1 VADKIRVSSWEGALA
16 FIDRRF
22 SALAVFV
29 ATLAAASLATAET
42 YPSRPVTI
50 IVPFAAGGPTDMVAR
65 VIADKMQAPLGQT
78 LVIENVAGAGGSIAA
93 TRVARSAADGYTVEI
108 GNNGSNLLVGA
119 LYALPVDVVKDF
131 SPVAELTVN
140 PQIIVSR
147 TTVPAANLK
156 EFLAWLK
163 DNQNK
168 VSVGIAGPV
177 AEVSVVNFETMTGM
191 KVQHVPY
198 RGAAPA
204 IQDLVAGHIDLMV
217 DQLSNSVPQ
226 IKAGTIRAYALA
238 AKARS
243 PAMPDVP
250 TTDEAGLPGFYGA
263 LWHGLWVPK
272 GTPPDVIAKLNA
284 AVKQSLADPSVQQK
298 LGAVGQNIVPPDR
311 QTPEGL
317 GAFQQ
322 AEMGKWFPI
331 VKAAGLR
338 GE

>member
-1 VADKIRVSSWEGALA
+1 MA

-22 SALAVFV
+22 LAPAAIVAL
-29 ATLAAASLATAET
+29 LAAAPLATAQT
-42 YPSRPVTI
+42 YPSRPVTL
-50 IVPFAAGGPTDMVAR
+50 IVPFAAGGPTDLVAR

-78 LVIENVAGAGGSIAA
+78 LVIESVAGAGGSIAA
-93 TRVARSAADGYTVEI
+93 ARVAHAAADGYTVEI
-108 GNNGSNLLVGA
+108 GNNGSNLLTGV
-119 LYALPVDVVKDF
+119 LYDLPVDIIKDF
-131 SPVAELTVN
+131 APIAELTVN

-147 TTVPAANLK
+147 TTVPATNLK
-156 EFLAWLK
+156 ELLAWLK

-191 KVQHVPY
+191 KFQHVPY

-238 AKARS
+238 AKTRS

-263 LWHGLWVPK
+263 LWHGLWAPK
-272 GTPPDVIAKLNA
+272 GTPADVIAKLNA

-298 LGAVGQNIVPPDR
+298 LAAVGQEIVPPER

-317 GAFQQ
+317 GAFQA
-322 AEMGKWFPI
+322 AEKAKWFPI
-331 VKAAGLR
+331 VKAAGMK

>member
-1 VADKIRVSSWEGALA
+1 MEILRRRFLALA
-16 FIDRRF
+16 
-22 SALAVFV
+22 ACV
-29 ATLAAASLATAET
+29 AALAAASLATAET

-65 VIADKMQAPLGQT
+65 VIADKMQGPLGQA

-93 TRVARSAADGYTVEI
+93 TRVARATADGYTLEI

-119 LYALPVDVVKDF
+119 LYALPVDIVKDF
-131 SPVAELTVN
+131 APVAELTVN

-147 TTVPAANLK
+147 NTLPAANLK
-156 EFLAWLK
+156 ELLAWLK
-163 DNQNK
+163 DNQNS
-168 VSVGIAGPV
+168 VSVGIAGAV

-191 KVQHVPY
+191 KFQHVPY

-226 IKAGTIRAYALA
+226 IKAGTVRAYALA
-238 AKARS
+238 ARIRS
-243 PAMPDVP
+243 PALPDVP

-263 LWHGLWVPK
+263 LWHGLWAPK
-272 GTPPDVIAKLNA
+272 GTPADVIAKLNS

-298 LGAVGQNIVPPDR
+298 LAAVGQDIVRPDR

-317 GAFQQ
+317 GAFQR
-322 AEMGKWFPI
+322 AEMEKWFPI
-331 VKAAGLR
+331 VKAAGIR

>member
-1 VADKIRVSSWEGALA
+1 L
-16 FIDRRF
+16 
-22 SALAVFV
+22 
-29 ATLAAASLATAET
+29 
-42 YPSRPVTI
+42 
-50 IVPFAAGGPTDMVAR
+50 VAR
-65 VIADKMQAPLGQT
+65 VIADKMQAPLGQS

-93 TRVARSAADGYTVEI
+93 TRVARAAPDGYTLEI

-119 LYALPVDVVKDF
+119 LYDLPVDVIADF
-131 SPVAELTVN
+131 TPVAELTVN

-147 TTVPAANLK
+147 NSLPATNLK
-156 EFLAWLK
+156 ELLAWLK
-163 DNQNK
+163 DNQKN

-191 KVQHVPY
+191 KFQHVPY

-226 IKAGTIRAYALA
+226 IKAGTVRAYALA
-238 AKARS
+238 ARARS

-263 LWHGLWVPK
+263 LWHGLWAPK
-272 GTPPDVIAKLNA
+272 GVPANVLAKLA
-284 AVKQSLADPSVQQK
+284 AAAQQALADPAVQQK
-298 LGAVGQNIVPPDR
+298 LAAVGQQIVLPER
-311 QTPEGL
+311 QTPAGL
-317 GAFQQ
+317 AAFEQ
-322 AEMGKWFPI
+322 AEQDKWFPI
-331 VKAAGLR
+331 IKAAGMK

>member
-1 VADKIRVSSWEGALA
+1 LV
-16 FIDRRF
+16 FPDRRIAAGMAF
-22 SALAVFV
+22 AVALV
-29 ATLAAASLATAET
+29 AATPVSAET
-42 YPSRPVTI
+42 YPSRPITI
-50 IVPFAAGGPTDMVAR
+50 IVPFAAGGPTDLVAR
-65 VIADKMQAPLGQT
+65 VIADKMQAPLGQS

-93 TRVARSAADGYTVEI
+93 TRVARAAADGYTIEI

-119 LYALPVDVVKDF
+119 LYDLPVDVIKDF
-131 SPVAELTVN
+131 APVAELTVN

-147 TTVPAANLK
+147 TTIPATNLK
-156 EFLAWLK
+156 ELLAWLK

-191 KVQHVPY
+191 KFQHVPY

-226 IKAGTIRAYALA
+226 VKAGTVRAYALA
-238 AKARS
+238 ARRRS

-250 TTDEAGLPGFYGA
+250 TSDEAGLPGFYGA
-263 LWHGLWVPK
+263 LWHGLWAPRGVPA
-272 GTPPDVIAKLNA
+272 DVIAKLNS
-284 AVKQSLADPSVQQK
+284 AVKQSLADPSVKEK
-298 LGAVGQNIVPPDR
+298 LAAVGQEVVPLDR
-311 QTPEGL
+311 QTPQGL
-317 GAFQQ
+317 GAFQE
-322 AEMGKWFPI
+322 AETGKWFPI
-331 VKAAGLR
+331 VKAAGMR